1 MVAPES
7 SDVNLEEWCEVLAAD
22 WKSVPRS
29 HEWFER
35 TPARVA
41 QIARQLGISKPA
53 PHVFVIAGTNGKG
66 STCMAIAEIATA
78 LGLSVGVLTS
88 PHLHQFN
95 ERIMINGEPA
105 SDSDIVVAFEH
116 IRASASVIGLTTA
129 SPSQFDYFTLAAA
142 WLFHRERVDVAVME
156 VGLGGRLDP
165 VNGFE
170 PSVSIITRV
179 ALDHAQWLGSDREA
193 IGREKAGIQ
202 RPGVPCI
209 VGEPSPPM
217 SVVDYA
223 RTLGTPLAIRGQD
236 FDDHCIGLGQDGY
249 PLMLAMS
256 SLEPGGL
263 PRDSLV
269 TAARAWWSRGLSL
282 SQETLDE
289 VSSTVGMAGRCQLIR
304 SHERDI
310 FLDIAHNPDAVTF
323 LGEEVRRWTLEM
335 ESTRVLGL
343 FAAQLD
349 KDVERMLIAAKPWVD
364 KIFICTAGETCHST
378 AFMAGLPV
386 CQGGWVEGRYDKV
399 STASGALMALSQPND
414 LIVVFGSV
422 SLVAQILNELVP
434 D

>member
-1 MVAPES
+1 MAPES
-7 SDVNLEEWCEVLAAD
+7 SDVNLQAWCDALAAD
-22 WKSVPRS
+22 WQSVPRS
-29 HEWFER
+29 HEWFEG

-41 QIARQLGISKPA
+41 QIARQLGVSKPA
-53 PHVFVIAGTNGKG
+53 PHVFAVAGTNGKG
-66 STCMAIAEIATA
+66 STCMAVAEIATA
-78 LGLSVGVLTS
+78 QGLSVGVLTS
-88 PHLHQFN
+88 PHLHRFN
-95 ERIMINGEPA
+95 ERIRINGELA
-105 SDSDIVVAFEH
+105 SDADIVSAFEH
-116 IRASASVIGLTTA
+116 IRSSADVVGLSTVG
-129 SPSQFDYFTLAAA
+129 PSQFDYFTLAAA

-170 PSVSIITRV
+170 PDVSIITRV

-209 VGEPSPPM
+209 VGEPSPPK

-223 RTLGTPLAIRGQD
+223 RNLGTPLAIRGQE
-236 FDDHCIGLGQDGY
+236 FDDQCIGLGRDGHTLTL
-249 PLMLAMS
+249 PTLS
-256 SLEPGGL
+256 QEPGRL
-263 PRDSLV
+263 PRDSLI
-269 TAARAWWSRGLSL
+269 TAARAWWARGLSIT
-282 SQETLDE
+282 QETLDE
-289 VSSTVGMAGRCQLIR
+289 VSSTVGLTGRCQLLR
-304 SHERDI
+304 RQDRDI
-310 FLDIAHNPDAVTF
+310 VLDIAHNPDAVTF

-335 ESTRVLGL
+335 ASSRVLGL

-349 KDVERMLIAAKPWVD
+349 KDVDGMLIAAKPWID
-364 KIFICTAGETCHST
+364 KMFICTTGETGHST

-399 STASGALMALSQPND
+399 STASGALMAMSQPND

-422 SLVAQILNELVP
+422 SLVAQTLNELVP